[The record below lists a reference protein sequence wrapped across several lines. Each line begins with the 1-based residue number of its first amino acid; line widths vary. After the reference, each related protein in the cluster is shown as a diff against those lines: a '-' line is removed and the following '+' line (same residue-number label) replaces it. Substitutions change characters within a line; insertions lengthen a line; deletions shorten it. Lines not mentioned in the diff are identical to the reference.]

1 MRFCSFDTIGWSK
14 KKSSCFTYRRGIMT
28 YFQNKLVLQKNYA
41 ASRKYE
47 YEIVRA
53 KNALRL
59 FFYVIQIRIS
69 YRIYILLLNFG
80 PLSHILR
87 MITSFFSFAWHAC
100 NVFVSL
106 HSIRR
111 EWSLILDKKKN
122 KKQKK
127 LSTIKAHY
135 SEPIYSSPKTLP

>member
-1 MRFCSFDTIGWSK
+1 
-14 KKSSCFTYRRGIMT
+14 MT

-47 YEIVRA
+47 HEIVRA
-53 KNALRL
+53 KNALHL

-87 MITSFFSFAWHAC
+87 MITSFFSFA
-100 NVFVSL
+100 
-106 HSIRR
+106 
-111 EWSLILDKKKN
+111 
-122 KKQKK
+122 
-127 LSTIKAHY
+127 
-135 SEPIYSSPKTLP
+135 